1 MLLRAAMVRVSI
13 LAVAVVVAACSGGA
27 PRQSSSPPTRPTPT
41 PSSSVTASASL
52 TTARA
57 VHPDPDTLYTVPAA
71 LLRPLHPHSVAS
83 ACRTEV
89 NHFLAPAFGPGLG
102 HGPIYPAGTKDGV
115 VRVEFPPPERLRP
128 QRVQRAEDSLGWCSP
143 LPRTST
149 DPRLRHRRLPAPGP
163 IRRSDSPI
171 RSHAT
176 SSGPRRQHHHNPRR
190 LAQLAL
196 VHASQRTRLLRLA
209 DRRPKL
215 QLHDQLEGSPAAHP
229 VDPRERSSAGTA
241 PIPAQQDSDD
251 PKGTPS
257 ARQSRAFRIDFQ

>member
-115 VRVEFPPPERLRP
+115 VRVEFPPPASSGFAHSAYSGQKILWVGAPRYRGPVLIRGYAIDGS
-128 QRVQRAEDSLGWCSP
+128 QHRVRFGAAIHPYAAMQLPPGRGGSTTTTQGGWRNWPSFT
-143 LPRTST
+143 RVS
-149 DPRLRHRRLPAPGP
+149 APGCYAWQ
-163 IRRSDSPI
+163 IDGRNFSYTINLRVV
-171 RSHAT
+171 R
-176 SSGPRRQHHHNPRR
+176 
-190 LAQLAL
+190 
-196 VHASQRTRLLRLA
+196 QRT
-209 DRRPKL
+209 
-215 QLHDQLEGSPAAHP
+215 Q
-229 VDPRERSSAGTA
+229 
-241 PIPAQQDSDD
+241 
-251 PKGTPS
+251 
-257 ARQSRAFRIDFQ
+257 